1 MLSVQSGMNY
11 GPAFGASRRRTERQ
25 LTPEELEARKYS
37 ENRRE
42 LLEQKEELE
51 DLAESKDFKLPE
63 PANYRFIGR
72 YGNRLGLEKVFG
84 CVL

>member
-11 GPAFGASRRRTERQ
+11 GLAFGASRRRTERQ
-25 LTPEELEARKYS
+25 LTPEELEAKKYS

-51 DLAESKDFKLPE
+51 YLA
-63 PANYRFIGR
+63 
-72 YGNRLGLEKVFG
+72 
-84 CVL
+84 

>member
-11 GPAFGASRRRTERQ
+11 GLAFGASRRRTERQ
-25 LTPEELEARKYS
+25 LTPEELEAKKYS

-51 DLAESKDFKLPE
+51 IWLKAMTLNFLNLLKK
-63 PANYRFIGR
+63 
-72 YGNRLGLEKVFG
+72 
-84 CVL
+84 